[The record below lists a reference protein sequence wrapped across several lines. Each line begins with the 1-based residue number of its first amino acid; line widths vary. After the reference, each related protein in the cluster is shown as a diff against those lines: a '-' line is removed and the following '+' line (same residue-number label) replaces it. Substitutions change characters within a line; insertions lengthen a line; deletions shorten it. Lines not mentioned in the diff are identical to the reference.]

1 MASVHAK
8 SFFQTTIGNHPAATA
23 IVLAI
28 LVVLILV
35 LGFYVSHYKAKCKDR
50 FLIAPISN
58 LTTGNNNPQW
68 QYGAMDAGNWGPVH
82 RDATAWNV
90 AAYHP
95 GWRTGNYRRA
105 SMEQAAAS
113 KEGMTSGARVAAYGP
128 CGLGETPVSY
138 QTPDGAN
145 VTFCRSTSAP
155 PGPPQVC
162 GVGWDP
168 AASAEAEA
176 LATIGS
182 LQHDSYGEPRL
193 QNAINAAYDS
203 SVGLSDEQLST
214 LMHQGGTP

>member
-1 MASVHAK
+1 MDQPPT
-8 SFFQTTIGNHPAATA
+8 SFAMPGESALKATIGRHPGASA
-23 IVLAI
+23 AI
-28 LVVLILV
+28 LAVLVVVILILAYT
-35 LGFYVSHYKAKCKDR
+35 LAHYKAMCPKV
-50 FLIAPISN
+50 PS
-58 LTTGNNNPQW
+58 
-68 QYGAMDAGNWGPVH
+68 
-82 RDATAWNV
+82 
-90 AAYHP
+90 
-95 GWRTGNYRRA
+95 
-105 SMEQAAAS
+105 
-113 KEGMTSGARVAAYGP
+113 EGMTSGARVAAYGP

-155 PGPPQVC
+155 PVPPQVC